1 MAQTHVVR
9 TGMNES
15 TVYTE
20 GTKIGDYRIRRVL
33 PMENLQGQYVEL
45 VHERLGSRH
54 IHIACAD
61 ENNAFNVMFPTV
73 PQDSTGVAHILEH
86 VVLAGSE
93 KYPVR
98 DPFFSMIPRSLST
111 FMNAMTGQD
120 STSYPFST
128 RNQKDY
134 FNLLG
139 VYLDATFFP
148 RITRETFLQE
158 GWRFEFEDG
167 ENPETP
173 LQYKG
178 VVFNEMKGGMATP
191 VYVLYYRGLGAALF
205 PDLTYQWNSG
215 GDPLNI
221 PDLTHEQLR
230 AFHARHY
237 HPSNAYFY
245 TYGNLP
251 LEPTLSAIEAHV
263 MSRFERIEIDTRIP
277 NQPNFS
283 APVTIEIPYP
293 LARTESLE
301 AQTQVVI
308 AWKTAFVGDG
318 LEKLALD
325 VLSSVVLSNA
335 ASPLRKALVESG
347 LGSAMADINGLVPSY
362 REMVFAAGL
371 KGVRPENV
379 ERVETLILETLKTLA
394 RDGVPAD
401 MVDAA
406 VHQLEIDSREV
417 SNAGQP
423 YALKI
428 AFTFEGA
435 YQHGGDPYKALQL
448 EDDLERLAQ
457 ARAAGRYFERLIEKY
472 LLNNTHRARIVLRP
486 DQQMTERAEAAEIAH
501 LAKIKAQ
508 LTPPEVSKIVEDA
521 RTLRTLQDTPQDL
534 SVLPTLELTDVPMN
548 FEDVPHTLETIH
560 GARVGLF
567 PQPTNGLVYADI
579 QVDFSELPERLKDLL
594 PVFAYL
600 APKMGAGKS
609 TYLEMAS
616 RIEASTGG
624 ISMSAGLRGSP
635 DDLTRFSQNF
645 TVSGKALT
653 RNLTAFFEILSD
665 LMTDLKFERSHL
677 KNLLGQYRASL
688 ESRVVGAGHVF
699 ARKLAE
705 AQLSAAGALKERL
718 EGVTQ
723 VGVAKKLAA
732 LDDDGLDGLI
742 NDLEAVRDA
751 LFRNA
756 NLRAC
761 LTAEVSVLEK
771 LKSELVALLEKLPSG
786 TAQIAN
792 STGESLSLRARARTT
807 AVPVAY
813 DALVV
818 PTVPY
823 THPDAPVL
831 MALAEYIR
839 SRYTHPEVREKG
851 GAYGG
856 FATTDRENG
865 TFAMISYRDP
875 HIVRT
880 FGVFRDA
887 AQFVTENPID
897 SEAVKEAVL
906 SACGDVDPLSSPDSK
921 GRSRFFND
929 AAGFTL
935 DKRIAFKKR
944 LLQVTVDD
952 LRRVAETHLTQN
964 GAMAV
969 ISNDEKIAQA
979 NTEMNDVFEVA
990 AI

>member
-1 MAQTHVVR
+1 MVR
-9 TGMNES
+9 TGMTNRTGY
-15 TVYTE
+15 TV
-20 GTKIGDYRIRRVL
+20 GQKIGEYSIKRVL
-33 PMENLQGQYVEL
+33 PVENLQGEYLEL
-45 VHERLGSRH
+45 EHGRLGSRH

-61 ENNAFNVMFPTV
+61 ENNAWNVMFPTV

-173 LQYKG
+173 LKYKG

-191 VYVLYYRGLGAALF
+191 LYVLYYGGIGPALF
-205 PDLTYQWNSG
+205 PDLTYRFNSG
-215 GDPLNI
+215 GDPLHI
-221 PDLTHEQLR
+221 PDLTHEELR
-230 AFHARHY
+230 AFHAEHY
-237 HPSNAYFY
+237 HPSNAYFF

-251 LEPTLSAIEAHV
+251 LEPTLEAIEKNVMAH
-263 MSRFERIEIDTRIP
+263 FERIDIDTRIP
-277 NQPNFS
+277 DQPNFS
-283 APVTIEIPYP
+283 QPVTLEIPYP
-293 LARTESLE
+293 LSRNEPLD
-301 AQTQVVI
+301 AQTQVVV

-325 VLSSVVLSNA
+325 VLSSVVLANA

-347 LGSAMADINGLVPSY
+347 LGTALADINGLIPSY

-379 ERVETLILETLKTLA
+379 ERVQNLILETLQTLV
-394 RDGVPAD
+394 RDGVPAS

-417 SNAGQP
+417 SNAGRP
-423 YALKI
+423 YALKV
-428 AFTFEGA
+428 AFTLEGA

-448 EDDLERLAQ
+448 EADLERLAE
-457 ARAAGRYFERLIEKY
+457 ARAGGRYFEGLIEKY
-472 LLNNTHRARIVLRP
+472 LISNTHRALIVLRP
-486 DQQMTERAEAAEIAH
+486 DHDLTERAESAEIAH
-501 LAKIKAQ
+501 LAQIKAG
-508 LTPPEVSKIVEDA
+508 LTPEEVSRIVADA

-548 FEDVPHTLETIH
+548 FEDVPHTIETIH

-567 PQPTNGLVYADI
+567 GQPTNGLVYVDL
-579 QVDFSELPERLKDLL
+579 QVDFSDLPERLKDLL
-594 PVFAYL
+594 PVFAYV

-624 ISMSAGLRGSP
+624 IGMVAGLRGSP
-635 DDLTRFSQNF
+635 DDLTRFTQSF
-645 TVSGKALT
+645 TVTGKTLT
-653 RNLTAFFEILSD
+653 RNLEPFFEILRD
-665 LMTDLKFERSHL
+665 LMTSLEFDRAHL

-688 ESRVVGAGHVF
+688 ESRVVGVGHIF
-699 ARKLAE
+699 ARRLAE
-705 AQLSAAGALKERL
+705 AQLSAAGALRERL

-723 VGVAKKLAA
+723 VGIAKKLAS
-732 LDDDGLDGLI
+732 LDEEGLTNLI
-742 NDLEAVRDA
+742 GDLEAVRDA

-756 NLRAC
+756 NFRAC
-761 LTAEVSVLEK
+761 LTAEESQLDAV
-771 LKSELVALLEKLPSG
+771 KSELVPLLEKLPSG
-786 TAQIAN
+786 TAQTAS
-792 STGESLSLRARARTT
+792 STGESLPLHARARTT

-831 MALAEYIR
+831 MALAEYLR

-887 AQFVTENPID
+887 AKFVLENEINP
-897 SEAVKEAVL
+897 EAVKEAVL

-929 AAGFTL
+929 LAGFTL
-935 DKRIAFKKR
+935 EKRIAFKKR
-944 LLQVTVDD
+944 LLQVTADD
-952 LRRVAETHLTQN
+952 LRRVAQAYLTRD

-969 ISNDEKIAQA
+969 ISNDEKINQA
-979 NTEMNDVFEVA
+979 NTEMNNVFEVA

>member
-1 MAQTHVVR
+1 MVR
-9 TGMNES
+9 TGMTNDTS
-15 TVYTE
+15 FTV
-20 GTKIGDYRIRRVL
+20 GAKIGEYRVERVL
-33 PMENLQGQYVEL
+33 PLENLQGQYIEL
-45 VHERLGSRH
+45 LHERLGSRH
-54 IHIACAD
+54 IHVACAD

-128 RNQKDY
+128 RNQTDY
-134 FNLLG
+134 DNLLE

-158 GWRFEFEDG
+158 GWRFEFENG
-167 ENPETP
+167 EDPTTP
-173 LQYKG
+173 LKYKG

-191 VYVLYYRGLGAALF
+191 VYVLYYRGIGPALF
-205 PDLTYQWNSG
+205 PDLTYRFNSG

-245 TYGNLP
+245 TYGNMP
-251 LEPTLSAIEAHV
+251 LEPRLAAIEKHV
-263 MSRFERIEIDTRIP
+263 MSRFERLEIDTQIP
-277 NQPNFS
+277 NQPNFT
-283 APVTIEIPYP
+283 APVTLEVPYP
-293 LARTESLE
+293 LSKSEPLE
-301 AQTQVVI
+301 AQSQVLV
-308 AWKTAFVGDG
+308 AWKTGFVGDT
-318 LEKLALD
+318 LERLSLD

-347 LGSAMADINGLVPSY
+347 LGTALADMNGLIPSY

-371 KGVRPENV
+371 KGVRTENIPV
-379 ERVETLILETLKTLA
+379 VETLILETLRNLV
-394 RDGVPAD
+394 RDGVPSD

-406 VHQLEIDSREV
+406 VHQIEIDSREV
-417 SNAGQP
+417 SNAGTP
-423 YALKI
+423 YALKV
-428 AFTFEGA
+428 AFTLEGA
-435 YQHGGDPYKALQL
+435 YQHGGDPYNALRF
-448 EDDLERLAQ
+448 DADLERLAQ
-457 ARAAGRYFERLIEKY
+457 ARAKGHYFEGLIEKF
-472 LLNNTHRARIVLRP
+472 LLNNPHRARIVLRP
-486 DQQMTERAEAAEIAH
+486 DQDMTERAEADEIK
-501 LAKIKAQ
+501 LLETIKAN
-508 LTPPEVSKIVEDA
+508 LTSEETSSIVADA
-521 RTLRTLQDTPQDL
+521 KMLSTLQDAPQDL
-534 SVLPTLELTDVPMN
+534 SVLPTLALSDVPMN
-548 FEDVPHTLETIH
+548 FEDVQHTITTIH
-560 GARVGLF
+560 NAKVGLF
-567 PQPTNGLVYADI
+567 PQPTNGLVYVDL
-579 QVDFSELPERLKDLL
+579 QTDFSGLSERLKDLL
-594 PVFAYL
+594 PVFAYV
-600 APKMGAGKS
+600 APKMGAGNS

-616 RIEASTGG
+616 RIEAFTGG
-624 ISMSAGLRGSP
+624 VGMGAGLRGSP
-635 DDLTRFSQNF
+635 DNLEDFTQSF
-645 TVSGKALT
+645 TVSGKALN
-653 RNLTAFFEILSD
+653 RNVASFFEILTD
-665 LMTDLKFERSHL
+665 LMMGITFDRAHL

-688 ESRVVGAGHVF
+688 ESRVIGVGHVF

-705 AQLSAAGALKERL
+705 AQLSKAGALKERL

-723 VGVAKKLAA
+723 VGIAKKLAG
-732 LDDDGLDGLI
+732 LDDDVLSGLI
-742 NDLEAVRDA
+742 ADLETIQKE
-751 LFRNA
+751 LFRNT

-761 LTAEVSVLEK
+761 LTAEGTQLE
-771 LKSELVALLEKLPSG
+771 LVKSELSTLLEKLPSG
-786 TAQIAN
+786 TSTVSA
-792 STGESLSLRARARTT
+792 STGEAWAVHPQARTT

-813 DALVV
+813 DALVI

-865 TFAMISYRDP
+865 SFAMISYRDP

-887 AQFVTENPID
+887 ARFVLDKPID
-897 SEAVKEAVL
+897 AEAAKEAVL
-906 SACGDVDPLSSPDSK
+906 SACSDVDPLSSPDSK

-929 AAGFTL
+929 ASGFTL
-935 DKRIAFKKR
+935 DKRIKFKTR
-944 LLQVTVDD
+944 LLQVTADD
-952 LRRVAETHLTQN
+952 LRRVAKTYLTRD

-979 NTEMNDVFEVA
+979 NLEMGDVFEVS